1 MPNCSVSVV
10 IPMFN
15 AEKFGGECLNSLLAQ
30 TFQNFEVII
39 VDDCSTDNSVAV
51 VESYAEKFGGRL
63 TLAHM
68 KKNSG
73 CGGPP
78 RNKGLKLSRGEYV
91 FFMDSDDLI
100 TPTALEELYTQAKN
114 FDADVVHCEKFY
126 FVPENFINTAE
137 AGKNL
142 QPSNYLTWQNI
153 LVKEPLVW
161 ENNFEERLCFF
172 NQKKLVW
179 NVWLQLVRRDF
190 IMNSGIQFCNIFG
203 EDLMFTMCELCC
215 AKKYVIYYY
224 RQREGS
230 VVHSGKEI
238 PKRLK
243 VQIKALTEGIRYLDK
258 FLSDSNFFSSRP
270 DLKYLLFDFFAQE
283 MLGDLAEI
291 YAKVPAYALDEI
303 LRKEFGDDTAF
314 LPVIF
319 STMNIYRLQLIQAQQ
334 QFVKF
339 NQFAAQAQQRIAQLE
354 AELAKRN

>member
-1 MPNCSVSVV
+1 MYNT
-10 IPMFN
+10 
-15 AEKFGGECLNSLLAQ
+15 EKFVGECLESILNQ

-39 VDDCSTDNSVAV
+39 VDDCSTDSSCAV
-51 VESYAEKFGGRL
+51 VESYAPKFGGRL
-63 TLAHM
+63 TLTHLE
-68 KKNSG
+68 KNSG
-73 CGGPP
+73 GCALP
-78 RNKGLKLSRGEYV
+78 RNKGLRFSRGEYI
-91 FFMDSDDLI
+91 FFLDSDDLI

-137 AGKNL
+137 VGKNL

-161 ENNFEERLCFF
+161 ENNFEERLRFF

-215 AKKYVIYYY
+215 ANKYVIVPNVIYYY

-243 VQIKALTEGIRYLDK
+243 VKIKALTEGIRYLDK

-339 NQFAAQAQQRIAQLE
+339 NQFAERAQKQIAQLE

>member
-1 MPNCSVSVV
+1 P
-10 IPMFN
+10 
-15 AEKFGGECLNSLLAQ
+15 
-30 TFQNFEVII
+30 
-39 VDDCSTDNSVAV
+39 
-51 VESYAEKFGGRL
+51 KFGGRL

-73 CGGPP
+73 SGGPP
-78 RNKGLKLSRGEYV
+78 RNKGLRFSRGEYI
-91 FFMDSDDLI
+91 FFLDSDDLI

-137 AGKNL
+137 VGKNL

-161 ENNFEERLCFF
+161 ENNFEERLRFF

-215 AKKYVIYYY
+215 ANKYVIVPNVIYYY

-230 VVHSGKEI
+230 VVYSGKEI

-243 VQIKALTEGIRYLDK
+243 VKIKALTEGIRYLDK

-339 NQFAAQAQQRIAQLE
+339 NQFAERAQKQIAQLE